1 MGAAPPFPGLG
12 GAATSGNGD
21 GGCGGR
27 DSTSGGG
34 VENLESD
41 GVDHLGRDS
50 TSDGGVESLGSDG
63 DDHLVRDLMSN
74 GGVEKLGSDGDD
86 HLARG
91 SMCNGGVEKL
101 ASGGGDHAAH
111 DGLEKGLFLSTRN
124 DAETRDEFLESA
136 RDVPNEEKAPSPD
149 SG

>member
-1 MGAAPPFPGLG
+1 M
-12 GAATSGNGD
+12 
-21 GGCGGR
+21 
-27 DSTSGGG
+27 
-34 VENLESD
+34 ESD

-63 DDHLVRDLMSN
+63 DDHLVRDLMS
-74 GGVEKLGSDGDD
+74 
-86 HLARG
+86 
-91 SMCNGGVEKL
+91 NGGVEKL